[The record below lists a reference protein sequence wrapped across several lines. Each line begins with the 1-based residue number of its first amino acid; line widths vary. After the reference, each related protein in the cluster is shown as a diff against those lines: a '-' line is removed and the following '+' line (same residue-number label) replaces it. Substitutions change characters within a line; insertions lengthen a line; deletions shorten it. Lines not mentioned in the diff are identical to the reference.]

1 MRRATGVSIAAG
13 IVLAFGT
20 TPARAEEPHVTGV
33 YLSNRLNADGS
44 QYQGLV
50 YVVRDHD
57 TFLVSWM
64 DLQSKNDQLMVVQA
78 AAGVGL
84 VEGRVFAVSQY
95 SLHAIGLM
103 VYRIE
108 DDGRRLIGRWATA
121 ESDGA
126 AYSET
131 LTRLPEHALEPVLP
145 GRQQDE
151 EPVDPARHATRRRV
165 LTSRSHSSA
174 ADVPCDGAARSSV
187 CGGELGT
194 LTSRH
199 P

>member
-1 MRRATGVSIAAG
+1 
-13 IVLAFGT
+13 VLAFGT
-20 TPARAEEPHVTGV
+20 TQARAEEPHVTGV
-33 YLSNRLNADGS
+33 YLSNRLNAHGS

-64 DLQSKNDQLMVVQA
+64 DLQSKDGQLMVVPA

-84 VEGRVFAVSQY
+84 VEGNVFAVSQY
-95 SLHAIGLM
+95 SLHTIGLM

-131 LTRLPEHALEPVLP
+131 LTRLPEHAPEPLLP
-145 GRQQDE
+145 GRHQDE
-151 EPVDPARHATRRRV
+151 EPGDPARHATRRLVLPARSPSSAAGIPCDRASRPSV
-165 LTSRSHSSA
+165 CADEPGPLTSR
-174 ADVPCDGAARSSV
+174 R
-187 CGGELGT
+187 
-194 LTSRH
+194 R
-199 P
+199 

>member
-1 MRRATGVSIAAG
+1 MRGAAG
-13 IVLAFGT
+13 VGIAMGLVLALGT
-20 TPARAEEPHVTGV
+20 THARAEEPHVTGL

-64 DLQSKNDQLMVVQA
+64 NLESKNQQLVVVPA

-84 VEGRVFAVSQY
+84 VEGGVFAVSQY
-95 SLHAIGLM
+95 SVDTIGLM

-121 ESDGA
+121 QGDDV

-131 LTRLPEHALEPVLP
+131 LTRLPEHGAESVIP
-145 GRQQDE
+145 GRQEDE
-151 EPVDPARHATRRRV
+151 KPAHSPRQATRRVLLPSSSSPNAASLSCDRTAGPSV
-165 LTSRSHSSA
+165 CRAELGPLTSRE
-174 ADVPCDGAARSSV
+174 R
-187 CGGELGT
+187 
-194 LTSRH
+194 
-199 P
+199 

>member
-1 MRRATGVSIAAG
+1 VKRATGVWIAAG
-13 IVLAFGT
+13 VVLAFGT
-20 TPARAEEPHVTGV
+20 THARAEEPHVTGV
-33 YLSNRLNADGS
+33 YLSSRLNADGS

-50 YVVRDHD
+50 YVVRDQD
-57 TFLVSWM
+57 SFLVSWM
-64 DLQSKNDQLMVVQA
+64 DLQSKDGQLIVVPA

-95 SLHAIGLM
+95 SLRTIGLM

-131 LTRLPEHALEPVLP
+131 LTRLPEHVPEPVVP
-145 GRQQDE
+145 GRQQNE
-151 EPVDPARHATRRRV
+151 NPGDPSRHASRGLV
-165 LTSRSHSSA
+165 LPTSA
-174 ADVPCDGAARSSV
+174 AAVPCDRAARSSV
-187 CGGELGT
+187 CGDEPGS
-194 LTSRH
+194 LTSRRR
-199 P
+199 